1 MVIKPCWRKVSV
13 LVLLTS
19 VLIFGCQQVRLDE
32 NLCPRDTPVPRTTVL
47 LLDTSDPLSPKHEEE
62 LARIIREIQA
72 PSSASNDLRV
82 APGEALVVYELPQ
95 DLRTF
100 EPVFRVCNPG
110 DHPSNWGWKQELT
123 QGKQIALRQ
132 WQKFQEAVV
141 PLFEREDQ
149 AAPKPQSPIL
159 ETLGVLVARYSTSKR
174 TSVDVE
180 RRSTHFILFS
190 DLLQHSET
198 LSHYGTYPEA
208 EVIRNHAGLR
218 TLYTDLSDAD
228 VSLYRL
234 ERPLPVASRQSVE
247 HYYWWTKLIKSF
259 GGQVIYQDSI

>member
-1 MVIKPCWRKVSV
+1 MVVKPCWRMGLV
-13 LVLLTS
+13 LVLITS
-19 VLIFGCQQVRLDE
+19 VLIIGCQQVRLDE

-47 LLDTSDPLSPKHEEE
+47 LLDTSDRLSPKHEEE
-62 LARIIREIQA
+62 LARIIREVQA

-95 DLRTF
+95 DTRSL

-132 WQKFQEAVV
+132 WQKFQEAVL

-174 TSVDVE
+174 VSTDSD

-198 LSHYGTYPEA
+198 LSHYGSYAPA
-208 EVIRNHAGLR
+208 EEFRNNAGLR

-228 VSLYRL
+228 ISLYRL
-234 ERPLPVASRQSVE
+234 ERPLPVARWQSVK
-247 HYYWWTKLIKSF
+247 HYYWWQKLITSF
-259 GGQVIYQDSI
+259 GGNVIFLDSI

>member
-1 MVIKPCWRKVSV
+1 MVIKPWWRTGAV
-13 LVLLTS
+13 LVLIAS
-19 VLIFGCQQVRLDE
+19 VLLFGCQQVRLDE
-32 NLCPRDTPVPRTTVL
+32 NLCPRETPVPRTTVL

-62 LARIIREIQA
+62 LARIIRELQA
-72 PSSASNDLRV
+72 PSSADSDLRV

-95 DLRTF
+95 DPGTL

-141 PLFEREDQ
+141 PLFERDDQ
-149 AAPKPQSPIL
+149 AAPKPRSPIL

-174 TSVDVE
+174 ASIDAE

-190 DLLQHSET
+190 DLLQHSDT

-208 EVIRNHAGLR
+208 EVIRDHAGLR
-218 TLYTDLSDAD
+218 TLYTDLSDAE

-234 ERPLPVASRQSVE
+234 ERLPPAAIRQSVD
-247 HYYWWTKLIKSF
+247 HYYWWTKLIESF
-259 GGQVIYQDSI
+259 GGRVIFQDSI

>member
-1 MVIKPCWRKVSV
+1 MAIKPYWRSV
-13 LVLLTS
+13 PAVAALIAVLTL
-19 VLIFGCQQVRLDE
+19 GCQQVRLDE
-32 NLCPRDTPVPRTTVL
+32 NLCPRDTPVPRTTIL
-47 LLDTSDPLSPKHEEE
+47 LLDTSDPLTPKHEEE
-62 LARIIREIQA
+62 LERIIREIQA
-72 PSSASNDLRV
+72 PSSAKNDLRV

-95 DLRTF
+95 ELSSF

-141 PLFEREDQ
+141 PLFERENQ

-174 TSVDVE
+174 TSVDSE

-198 LSHYGTYPEA
+198 LSHYGTYPAA
-208 EVIRNHAGLR
+208 EDIRNHAGLR
-218 TLYTDLSDAD
+218 TLHTDLSDAD

-247 HYYWWTKLIKSF
+247 HYYWWTKLIESF
-259 GGQVIYQDSI
+259 GGRVIYQDSI